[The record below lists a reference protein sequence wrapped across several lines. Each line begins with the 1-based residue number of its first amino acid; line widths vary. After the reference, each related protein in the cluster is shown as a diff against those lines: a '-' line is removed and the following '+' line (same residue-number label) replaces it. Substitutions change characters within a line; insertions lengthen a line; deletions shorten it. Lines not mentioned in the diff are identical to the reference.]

1 MIRDEDQGIDKE
13 EQDVLLNRRPSLQPT
28 SRSSILRKRL
38 CRFVLMVV
46 MIVSAFLAGIKLGN
60 DTSPPLVLRRHHQPL
75 MVDLSDEAESMEIIT
90 PRQRNDPIQHASSK
104 LKIALLISFPNSG
117 TTYTLSTVK
126 RASERAVA
134 TNYCEDAA
142 VIPVFHHGR
151 ASPQIMEPR
160 QYPLPQNY
168 ILTKTHCAGYCN
180 YLCKPHD
187 YATVTTEHFRFN
199 CFRSCTQQQNKTEGD
214 NHETL
219 DVVAK
224 QKHNYP
230 ESEVGKMVH
239 LFRDPFDNLISR
251 FHKHL
256 KGATWKH
263 PEDQGK
269 YIRSPEGFQQY
280 CNDEDARYRHK
291 EKYYYYGQKLWNL
304 ARHLP
309 CHAEFYRYVMWHN
322 HAFEMASQLRVEHNV
337 STYILHYVDYYESF
351 NTTMESLL
359 EFLELP
365 FVGTPKEFYWNN
377 YSSYFTGEQRVAAQ
391 AFIKELASED
401 TWRQMVRYGFQ

>member
-1 MIRDEDQGIDKE
+1 MRDEEDQGIDKE

-28 SRSSILRKRL
+28 SRSSVLRKRL
-38 CRFVLMVV
+38 CCFVLTVV
-46 MIVSAFLAGIKLGN
+46 NIASMFLAGIKLGN
-60 DTSPPLVLRRHHQPL
+60 DTSPPFVLRRHHQPL
-75 MVDLSDEAESMEIIT
+75 MVDFGDEADSMEIKT
-90 PRQRNDPIQHASSK
+90 SSK
-104 LKIALLISFPNSG
+104 LKIALLISFPSSG
-117 TTYTLSTVK
+117 TSYTLSTVK

-151 ASPQIMEPR
+151 ASPHIMEPR

-239 LFRDPFDNLISR
+239 LFRDPFDNLVSR
-251 FHKHL
+251 FHFFFKER
-256 KGATWKH
+256 KH
-263 PEDQGK
+263 PEDQGNPTL
-269 YIRSPEGFQQY
+269 SPEGFQQY
-280 CNDEDARYRHK
+280 CNDEDSWYRYK
-291 EKYYYYGQKLWNL
+291 EKFCYYSQKLWSL
-304 ARHLP
+304 ARLLP